1 MLEFSPWEMQA
12 TSTPVSDDSQE
23 QIKVLPCQRSAW
35 ESKSIGI
42 PNRAWVK
49 GYGQEGGDKKQLSKM
64 TATSV
69 DGSSLLAS

>member
-23 QIKVLPCQRSAW
+23 QIKVLSCQRSSW